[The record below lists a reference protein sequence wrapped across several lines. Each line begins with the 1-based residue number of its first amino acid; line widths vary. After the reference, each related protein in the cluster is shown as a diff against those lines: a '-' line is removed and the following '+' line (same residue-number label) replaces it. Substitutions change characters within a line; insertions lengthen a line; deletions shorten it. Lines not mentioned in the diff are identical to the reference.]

1 MPMEEAGFYVR
12 VVKIFLNWAPP
23 KSVAKEFEN
32 MEGSKSPFI
41 ILGGVYGKWWFM
53 CSIDGS
59 NYHVGQVG
67 HVHTNRIQV
76 GIFKCAREHL
86 FTTSHLFF
94 KLRYKSKFQMDGYP
108 KWYVDTLPYDLRCGS
123 QLIRS
128 RPSSLWAA
136 ISNDLH
142 DLCSGIN
149 SSMDYNI
156 NHLELES
163 KFCSNSAARHKA
175 LSHRPKKPAA
185 WNNISKTWLIC

>member
-1 MPMEEAGFYVR
+1 MMVYV
-12 VVKIFLNWAPP
+12 LNRWFKLSRRPGRPCSYESNSSWDFQMRARTSIYYFPP
-23 KSVAKEFEN
+23 
-32 MEGSKSPFI
+32 
-41 ILGGVYGKWWFM
+41 
-53 CSIDGS
+53 
-59 NYHVGQVG
+59 
-67 HVHTNRIQV
+67 
-76 GIFKCAREHL
+76 
-86 FTTSHLFF
+86 FF
-94 KLRYKSKFQMDGYP
+94 KLRYKSKFQMDGCR

-163 KFCSNSAARHKA
+163 KFCSNSAVRHKA